1 MRTSKTRSAAPAKHS
16 VARKVVSA
24 IVIVAI
30 IALGISAG
38 TFVMTPYGSKS
49 QVVWSEFRQTESI
62 DTLCLGS
69 SLIANGYDPA
79 VIDSTFGTASFNM
92 STPLQE
98 TAESYLGLKEAIE
111 HHEIKHVVFGVDYS
125 AFVGEPSLYPARV
138 FENEKWKGDGIGEQ
152 ISDLSYML
160 DGTDWLFDERSIN
173 WLFPW
178 TEQQPAS
185 GLLRNVR
192 MRLDGTTLVEAAE
205 ANEEHWHYYGRGY
218 GNSDTVVDYN
228 DGDQE
233 DFARV
238 AQFNIKPFSEKKLQG
253 LADMIELCNEHG
265 IEFVAVAPALPDFS
279 LISLKPYYDKVSEP
293 IRETVEAHGGAFY
306 DFNVA
311 DPTFYQPLDSHFQD
325 YQHYNAEGGK
335 AFSEALAKLLAA
347 RSAGEDVSSWFTS
360 YDERLASIDHISTVR
375 FQSHQIRGGARI
387 RIICLAGTNVEPEFQ
402 ILAKRAGKDRF
413 EVVRDWSPETSFDF
427 TPGEK
432 GRYTILVNAREQ
444 GSDLEFERWSKDIV
458 RI

>member
-1 MRTSKTRSAAPAKHS
+1 MRTSKTRSAGSENRPITRIIA
-16 VARKVVSA
+16 SA
-24 IVIVAI
+24 VIIVAI
-30 IALGISAG
+30 LALGIAAG

-49 QVVWSEFRQTESI
+49 QVVWDEFRHTETI
-62 DTLCLGS
+62 DTLCIGS
-69 SLIANGYDPA
+69 SLAANAYDPA
-79 VIDSTFGTASFNM
+79 IVDTACGTTSFNM

-111 HHEIKHVVFGVDYS
+111 HHELKRVVFGVDYS
-125 AFVGEPSLYPARV
+125 AFVGDPSLYPARV
-138 FENEKWKGDGIGEQ
+138 FENEKWKGDDIGER

-160 DGTDWLFDERSIN
+160 DDADWLFDERSIN

-185 GLLRNVR
+185 GLLKNVR

-205 ANEEHWHYYGRGY
+205 ANEEHWHYYGHGY

-228 DGDQE
+228 DSKQE

-238 AQFNIKPFSEKKLQG
+238 AQFDAKPFSEKKLQG
-253 LADMIELCNEHG
+253 LADMIDLCNEHG

-279 LISLKPYYDKVSEP
+279 LISLRQYYDRVSTP
-293 IRETVEAHGGAFY
+293 IRETVESHGGTFY

-311 DPTFYQPLDSHFQD
+311 DPTFYLAQEDHFQD

-335 AFSEALAKLLAA
+335 AFSEALAKLLTA
-347 RSAGEDVSSWFTS
+347 RAAGEDVDAWFTS

-375 FQSHQIRGGARI
+375 LHPHQTSYGEHIK
-387 RIICLAGTNVEPEFQ
+387 IICLAGTNVQPEFQ
-402 ILAKRAGKDRF
+402 ILAKRAGENNY
-413 EVVRDWSPETSFDF
+413 EVVRDWSPETSFNF
-427 TPGEK
+427 LPSEK
-432 GRYTILVNAREQ
+432 GRYTIRVNARQQ
-444 GSDLEFERWSKDIV
+444 GSDAEFERWSESIV
-458 RI
+458 RL